1 MAKEILHSKDAQT
14 SILKGV
20 DTLANTVKVTLGPKG
35 RNVILDKG
43 YGSPLITN
51 DGVTIAK
58 EIELSNPYE
67 NMGAKLVYEVASNT
81 NDVAGDGTT
90 TATVLAQAMI
100 HRGFKAVDRG
110 SNPVLVREGIDL
122 AGKKV
127 AERLLEMSRD
137 VKTSQDIANV
147 ATISS
152 GSTEVGEIIARAMDK
167 VSKNGVINVDESK
180 GFETELDV
188 VEGMQYDK
196 GYASP
201 YFVTNR
207 ETMTIEFEN
216 PYVFVTDQKISTI
229 QDILPVLEQVVKSSK
244 PLLLIAEDIENEVT
258 STLIVNKLRGTFNV
272 VATKAPGFGD
282 NQKEMLQDIAILTGA
297 TFISKDLQMKLSET
311 TIEQLGTVGKAI
323 IKKDSTTLISGQG
336 DPSLLNTR
344 KQEIEAQ
351 LQNTTSDF
359 DKKKLQERLA
369 KLSDGIAVIKV
380 GAATESE
387 LKEKKLRIEDALNAT
402 KAAIAE
408 GIIPGGGA
416 ALVRIQSEL
425 RDTLKHDNMDIM
437 RGITAVLDALS
448 DPLENIAE
456 NAGFD
461 GTATLETFRTQ
472 PKEIGFDAKTGTW
485 VNRIEKGIIDP
496 TKVTRSAILNASSI
510 ASLLITTEAAVAENK
525 NDKEPSAPAMP
536 PMY

>member
-1 MAKEILHSKDAQT
+1 
-14 SILKGV
+14 
-20 DTLANTVKVTLGPKG
+20 
-35 RNVILDKG
+35 
-43 YGSPLITN
+43 
-51 DGVTIAK
+51 
-58 EIELSNPYE
+58 
-67 NMGAKLVYEVASNT
+67 
-81 NDVAGDGTT
+81 
-90 TATVLAQAMI
+90 
-100 HRGFKAVDRG
+100 
-110 SNPVLVREGIDL
+110 
-122 AGKKV
+122 
-127 AERLLEMSRD
+127 
-137 VKTSQDIANV
+137 
-147 ATISS
+147 
-152 GSTEVGEIIARAMDK
+152 MDK

-216 PYVFVTDQKISTI
+216 PHVFVTDQKISTI

-387 LKEKKLRIEDALNAT
+387 LKEKNYVLKMHSMRQKLLLQ
-402 KAAIAE
+402 KVSF
-408 GIIPGGGA
+408 
-416 ALVRIQSEL
+416 LVV
-425 RDTLKHDNMDIM
+425 
-437 RGITAVLDALS
+437 VLHL
-448 DPLENIAE
+448 
-456 NAGFD
+456 
-461 GTATLETFRTQ
+461 
-472 PKEIGFDAKTGTW
+472 
-485 VNRIEKGIIDP
+485 
-496 TKVTRSAILNASSI
+496 
-510 ASLLITTEAAVAENK
+510 
-525 NDKEPSAPAMP
+525 
-536 PMY
+536 

>member
-127 AERLLEMSRD
+127 AEKLLEMSRD

-152 GSTEVGEIIARAMDK
+152 GSTEVGEIIAKAMDK

-425 RDTLKHDNMDIM
+425 RDTLKHENMDIM

-472 PKEIGFDAKTGTW
+472 PIEIGFDAKTGTW
-485 VNRIEKGIIDP
+485 VNLIEKGIIDP

-525 NDKEPSAPAMP
+525 DEKEPAAPAMP

>member
-20 DTLANTVKVTLGPKG
+20 DTLTNTVKVTLGPKG

-127 AERLLEMSRD
+127 AEKLLGMSRD

-152 GSTEVGEIIARAMDK
+152 GSTEVGEIIAKAMDK

-244 PLLLIAEDIENEVT
+244 PLLLITEDIENEVT

-311 TIEQLGTVGKAI
+311 TIEQLGTVGRAI

-336 DPSLLNTR
+336 DPSLLNAR

-425 RDTLKHDNMDIM
+425 RDTLKHENMDIM

-456 NAGFD
+456 NAGYD

-472 PKEIGFDAKTGTW
+472 PKEVGFDAKTGTW
-485 VNRIEKGIIDP
+485 VNLIEKGIIDP

-525 NDKEPSAPAMP
+525 DEKEPSAPAMP

>member
-20 DTLANTVKVTLGPKG
+20 DTLTNTVKVTLGPKG

-127 AERLLEMSRD
+127 AEKLLGMSRD

-152 GSTEVGEIIARAMDK
+152 GSTEVGEIIAKAMDK

-244 PLLLIAEDIENEVT
+244 PLLLITEDIENEVT

-311 TIEQLGTVGKAI
+311 TIEQLGTIGRAI

-336 DPSLLNTR
+336 DPSLLNAR

-425 RDTLKHDNMDIM
+425 RDTLKHENMDIM

-472 PKEIGFDAKTGTW
+472 PKEVGFDAKTGTW
-485 VNRIEKGIIDP
+485 VNLIEKGIIDP

-525 NDKEPSAPAMP
+525 DEKEPSAPAMP

>member
-20 DTLANTVKVTLGPKG
+20 DTLTNTVKVTLGPKG

-127 AERLLEMSRD
+127 AEKLLEMSRD

-152 GSTEVGEIIARAMDK
+152 GSTEVGEIIAKAMDK

-311 TIEQLGTVGKAI
+311 TIEQLGTVGRAI

-336 DPSLLNTR
+336 DPSLLNAR

-425 RDTLKHDNMDIM
+425 RDTLKHENMDIM

-472 PKEIGFDAKTGTW
+472 PKEVGFDAKTGTW
-485 VNRIEKGIIDP
+485 VNLIEKGIIDP

-525 NDKEPSAPAMP
+525 DEKEPSAPAMP

>member
-127 AERLLEMSRD
+127 AEKLLEMSRD

-152 GSTEVGEIIARAMDK
+152 GFTEVGDIIARAMDK

-323 IKKDSTTLISGQG
+323 IKKDATTLISGQG
-336 DPSLLNTR
+336 DQSLLIAR

-425 RDTLKHDNMDIM
+425 RETLKHENMDIM

-448 DPLENIAE
+448 EPLENIAE
-456 NAGFD
+456 NAGYD

-485 VNRIEKGIIDP
+485 VNLIEKAIIDP

-525 NDKEPSAPAMP
+525 DEKESPAPAMP

>member
-20 DTLANTVKVTLGPKG
+20 DTLTNTVKVTLGPKG

-127 AERLLEMSRD
+127 AEKLLGMSRD

-152 GSTEVGEIIARAMDK
+152 GSTEVGEIIAKAMDK

-244 PLLLIAEDIENEVT
+244 PLLLITEDIENEVT

-311 TIEQLGTVGKAI
+311 TIEQLGTVGRAI

-336 DPSLLNTR
+336 DPSLLNAR

-425 RDTLKHDNMDIM
+425 RDTLKHENMDIM

-472 PKEIGFDAKTGTW
+472 PKEVGFDAKTGTW
-485 VNRIEKGIIDP
+485 VNLIEKGIIDP

-525 NDKEPSAPAMP
+525 DEKEPSAPAMP

>member
-20 DTLANTVKVTLGPKG
+20 DTLTNTVKVTLGPKG

-127 AERLLEMSRD
+127 AEKLLEMSRD

-152 GSTEVGEIIARAMDK
+152 GSTEVGEIIAKAMDK

-244 PLLLIAEDIENEVT
+244 PLLLITEDIENEVT

-311 TIEQLGTVGKAI
+311 TIEQLGTIGRAI

-336 DPSLLNTR
+336 DPSLLNAR

-425 RDTLKHDNMDIM
+425 RDTLKHENMDIM

-472 PKEIGFDAKTGTW
+472 PKEVGFDAKTGTW
-485 VNRIEKGIIDP
+485 VNLIEKGIIDP

-525 NDKEPSAPAMP
+525 DEKEPSAPAMP

>member
-1 MAKEILHSKDAQT
+1 
-14 SILKGV
+14 
-20 DTLANTVKVTLGPKG
+20 
-35 RNVILDKG
+35 
-43 YGSPLITN
+43 
-51 DGVTIAK
+51 
-58 EIELSNPYE
+58 
-67 NMGAKLVYEVASNT
+67 MGAKLVYEVASNT

-127 AERLLEMSRD
+127 AEKLLEMSRD

-152 GSTEVGEIIARAMDK
+152 GSTEVGEIIAKAMDK

-311 TIEQLGTVGKAI
+311 TIEQLG
-323 IKKDSTTLISGQG
+323 
-336 DPSLLNTR
+336 
-344 KQEIEAQ
+344 
-351 LQNTTSDF
+351 
-359 DKKKLQERLA
+359 
-369 KLSDGIAVIKV
+369 
-380 GAATESE
+380 
-387 LKEKKLRIEDALNAT
+387 
-402 KAAIAE
+402 
-408 GIIPGGGA
+408 
-416 ALVRIQSEL
+416 
-425 RDTLKHDNMDIM
+425 
-437 RGITAVLDALS
+437 
-448 DPLENIAE
+448 
-456 NAGFD
+456 
-461 GTATLETFRTQ
+461 
-472 PKEIGFDAKTGTW
+472 
-485 VNRIEKGIIDP
+485 NR
-496 TKVTRSAILNASSI
+496 
-510 ASLLITTEAAVAENK
+510 
-525 NDKEPSAPAMP
+525 
-536 PMY
+536 

>member
-127 AERLLEMSRD
+127 AEKLLEMSRD

-152 GSTEVGEIIARAMDK
+152 GFTEVGDIIARAMDK

-196 GYASP
+196 GYVSP

-323 IKKDSTTLISGQG
+323 IKKDATTLISGQG
-336 DPSLLNTR
+336 DPSLLIAR

-425 RDTLKHDNMDIM
+425 RETLKHENMDIM

-448 DPLENIAE
+448 EPLENIAE
-456 NAGFD
+456 NAGYD

-485 VNRIEKGIIDP
+485 VNLIEKGIIDP

-525 NDKEPSAPAMP
+525 DEKESPAPAMP

>member
-20 DTLANTVKVTLGPKG
+20 DTLTNTVKVTLGPKG

-127 AERLLEMSRD
+127 AEKLLGMSRD

-152 GSTEVGEIIARAMDK
+152 GSTEVGEIIAKAMDK

-311 TIEQLGTVGKAI
+311 TIEQLGTVGRAI

-336 DPSLLNTR
+336 DPSLLNAR

-425 RDTLKHDNMDIM
+425 RDTLKHENMDIM

-472 PKEIGFDAKTGTW
+472 PKEVGFDAKTGTW
-485 VNRIEKGIIDP
+485 VNLIEKGIIDP

-525 NDKEPSAPAMP
+525 DEKEPSAPAMP

>member
-485 VNRIEKGIIDP
+485 VNLIEKGIIDP